1 MTTEYARRD
10 HLTRWLEAAS
20 SSPTAADAGPRTLCL
35 LLGASFFSF
44 CTHTRCRALGAAV
57 AAAQAEIEARA

>member
-1 MTTEYARRD
+1 MTTEAAHRD
-10 HLTRWLEAAS
+10 HLTRWLESAS
-20 SSPTAADAGPRTLCL
+20 NSPTATDDGPRTLCL

-57 AAAQAEIEARA
+57 ATAQAEIEGRV